1 MGEME
6 RGYEDREE
14 GWERRNEV
22 RKRRRKEGQKKR
34 WEGGRK
40 EGMKEGKKERGR
52 HSRRKASM
60 SDGKMDIVITKWGV
74 WGDLLTNVFLS
85 PILIKIN
92 RIS

>member
-1 MGEME
+1 
-6 RGYEDREE
+6 
-14 GWERRNEV
+14 
-22 RKRRRKEGQKKR
+22 
-34 WEGGRK
+34 
-40 EGMKEGKKERGR
+40 
-52 HSRRKASM
+52 M